1 MEVAVGGAGT
11 WRWGRRKRA
20 SRVLHIVQGEL
31 SIFRWCD
38 PIDVLLRQAKARH
51 GFVDQES
58 NAVICDLMGIDLG
71 RWPLFVMMR
80 NQMLRF
86 DQRDNSSR

>member
-1 MEVAVGGAGT
+1 MEVAVGRAGT
-11 WRWGRRKRA
+11 WRWRKGERA
-20 SRVLHIVQGEL
+20 SGVLHVVHGNFA
-31 SIFRWCD
+31 IFRWCD
-38 PIDVLLRQAKARH
+38 PINVLLRQAKARH

-80 NQMLRF
+80 NQMLSF
-86 DQRDNSSR
+86 DQRDNTFR